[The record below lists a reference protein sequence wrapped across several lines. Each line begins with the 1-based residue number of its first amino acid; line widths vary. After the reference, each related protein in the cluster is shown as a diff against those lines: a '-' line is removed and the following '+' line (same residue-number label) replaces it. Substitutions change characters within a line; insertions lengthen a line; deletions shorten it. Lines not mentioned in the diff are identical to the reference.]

1 MICTFPPTMSVKQL
15 PWYVLWYKLYVHL
28 LTPCLSNNYLGTYY
42 DIIIAQFLPPCLWNS
57 YLGTYYDII
66 IYPSPH
72 TMSDLLTPCLS
83 NSYLGT
89 YYDIIICPSPLTMS
103 DLLTPCLS
111 NNYLDTYY
119 DIIICPSPLTMSVK
133 QLPWYVLWYNNVHS
147 SSHHVSQT
155 NTLVRIMI

>member
-1 MICTFPPTMSVKQL
+1 
-15 PWYVLWYKLYVHL
+15 
-28 LTPCLSNNYLGTYY
+28 
-42 DIIIAQFLPPCLWNS
+42 
-57 YLGTYYDII
+57 
-66 IYPSPH
+66 
-72 TMSDLLTPCLS
+72 MSDLLTPCLS

-133 QLPWYVLWYNNVHS
+133 QLPWYVL
-147 SSHHVSQT
+147 
-155 NTLVRIMI
+155 